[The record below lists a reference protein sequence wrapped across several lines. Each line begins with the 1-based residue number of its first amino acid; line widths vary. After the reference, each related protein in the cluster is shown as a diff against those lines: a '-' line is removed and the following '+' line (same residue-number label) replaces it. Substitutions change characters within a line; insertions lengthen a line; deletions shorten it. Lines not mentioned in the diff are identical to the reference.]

1 VQIPA
6 VIPTASSVATE
17 SAGLPLFATLA
28 VLAAAVA
35 HAGWNAIAAG
45 IGDKL
50 VSFTLLGVIG
60 TGLALP
66 LTVLAPVPDP
76 RSWPYLAA
84 SAAVHVAYN
93 VLLMLSY
100 RVGDFGQV
108 YPLARGTSP
117 LVVTVLAAVFV
128 GERLTPP
135 QVLGV
140 VVVSTGLASLVFA
153 GSRQRRP
160 EWIAVTAAVAT
171 GLAIATYTVIDG
183 VGVRLSG
190 SALGY
195 VAWLTVL
202 HGPVIPFFALARRG
216 RRVMAEASRF
226 WRAGLAGGVL
236 TLLAYGLVLWAQT
249 QGALAPI
256 AALRETSV
264 IVGAIIG
271 AIWFHERFGRQRIVA
286 ATLVTLGIVVLEIP

>member
-1 VQIPA
+1 MPA
-6 VIPTASSVATE
+6 EAVLPTDSSLAFG
-17 SAGLPLFATLA
+17 SSGLPLVVTVA
-28 VLAAAVA
+28 VLAAAAA

-50 VSFTLLGVIG
+50 VSFTLLGVAG
-60 TGLALP
+60 TALALP
-66 LTVLAPVPDP
+66 LAVVAPAPHP
-76 RSWPYLAA
+76 SSWPFLAA
-84 SAAVHVAYN
+84 STLVHIAYS
-93 VLLMLSY
+93 VFLMGSY
-100 RVGDFGQV
+100 RLGDFGQV

-128 GERLTPP
+128 GERLTLP

-140 VVVSTGLASLVFA
+140 VIVSVGLGSLVFA
-153 GSRQRRP
+153 GARRRRP
-160 EWIAVTAAVAT
+160 DPLAVAAAFAT
-171 GLAIATYTVIDG
+171 GLMIATYTVIDG

-190 SALGY
+190 NALGY
-195 VAWLTVL
+195 IAWLSVL
-202 HGPVIPFFALARRG
+202 HGPAIPLFALARRG
-216 RRVMAEASRF
+216 RCVMVEAGRY
-226 WRAGLAGGVL
+226 WMAGLAGGAL

-264 IVGAIIG
+264 IAGAVIG

-286 ATLVTLGIVVLEIP
+286 AVVVALGIVILEIP